1 MTASEPLPEGLPD
14 RTMALVISSLGGEGG
29 GVLADW
35 IVKAAEIE
43 RFPVQSTSI
52 PGVAQR
58 TGATTYYIEI
68 YPVTHDRLG
77 GRTPVM
83 AMYQTPGNMDM
94 VICSE
99 LMEAG
104 RALENGMVSP
114 ERTTLIA
121 STHRS
126 YSILERSAMGDALF
140 RGDDVLKAGDE
151 LSKRAILFDME
162 RLCQQTGAMINAVL
176 LGVIA
181 GSGELPIKTESFE
194 QAIEKAGV
202 AVKPN
207 LNGFRTGLAC
217 VRGELKLAE
226 TPDEPSRW
234 GRRVGLDDLLAAAER
249 DFPPEAAAIITEGVR
264 RTVDYQ
270 STAYGSAYLAR
281 MTAVLEADK
290 AADGAG
296 QGFRLTTEAGRYL
309 ALWMCYEDIIRV
321 ADLKSRPERMAR
333 VRQEVGAKPGE
344 PVVVTEYLKPGFE
357 EFASIMPPAMGRQVM
372 AWRARKDWRRD
383 FHLAMRVK
391 TNSFFGYFRLWSLA
405 RMKWWRPR
413 THRFAE
419 EQAAITAW
427 LDALRGACARDY
439 GLAVEI
445 AELPRLRKGYSDT
458 HQRGVA
464 NYQRIF
470 DALAA
475 PSAGGAAD
483 LAKQAATL
491 RAAREAAL
499 ADEQGVAL
507 DKLLTQSEMP
517 AEQTRAAAE

>member
-1 MTASEPLPEGLPD
+1 MTASPDGLPD
-14 RTMALVISSLGGEGG
+14 RTMALVISALGGEGG

-43 RFPVQSTSI
+43 SYPVQSTSI

-58 TGATTYYIEI
+58 TGATTYYIEF
-68 YPVTHDRLG
+68 YPITYDKLG
-77 GRTPVM
+77 GRSPVM

-104 RALENGMVSP
+104 RAMEIGMVSP
-114 ERTTLIA
+114 DRTTLIA

-140 RGDDVLKAGDE
+140 EGDDVLKAGDA
-151 LSKRAILFDME
+151 LSKRSILFDME
-162 RLCQQTGAMINAVL
+162 RLCQQTGTMINAVL

-181 GSGELPIKTESFE
+181 GSGELPIKPESFE
-194 QAIEKAGV
+194 KAIEKAGV

-207 LNGFRTGLAC
+207 VNGFRTGLAY
-217 VRGELKLAE
+217 VRGELQFEDQPEE
-226 TPDEPSRW
+226 TSRW
-234 GRRVGLDDLLAAAER
+234 GKRVRMDDLLATAKR
-249 DFPPEAAAIITEGVR
+249 DFPPEARPIITEGVR
-264 RTVDYQ
+264 RVVDYQ

-281 MTAVLEADK
+281 MAAVLDADK

-296 QGFRLTTEAGRYL
+296 HGFKLTSEAGRYL
-309 ALWMCYEDIIRV
+309 ALWMSFEDIIRV

-333 VRQEVGAKPGE
+333 ILKEISAKDNE
-344 PVVVTEYLKPGFE
+344 PVVITEFLKPGFE
-357 EFASIMPPAMGRQVM
+357 EFASVLPPGLGSALTE
-372 AWRARKDWRRD
+372 WRAKKQWRRN
-383 FHLAMRVK
+383 FHFAMRVK
-391 TNSFFGYFRLWSLA
+391 TNSFFGYLRLWLLA
-405 RMKWWRPR
+405 KMKWWRPR
-413 THRFAE
+413 TYRFAA
-419 EQAAITAW
+419 EQAAIGAW
-427 LDALRGACARDY
+427 LDALRDAVGRDY

-458 HQRGVA
+458 YQRGTA
-464 NYQRIF
+464 NYHRIF

-475 PSAGGAAD
+475 PSSGFTGDAAQ
-483 LAKQAATL
+483 QADAV

-499 ADEQGVAL
+499 DDDESTAL
-507 DKLLTQSEMP
+507 DQMLARPEIP
-517 AEQTRAAAE
+517 AQPSREAAE